1 MNRMDDSISRQ
12 ATIDLLRKRLIE
24 TANNNV
30 GFTCDAGQVFEDAS
44 ERIKY
49 WIDELPSAQPE
60 IIRCKDCKYAR
71 LTYDGSCKYCDI
83 WFPYEAEYMDG
94 DYYCASAERRTDE

>member
-1 MNRMDDSISRQ
+1 MADLIDRQ
-12 ATIDLLRKRLIE
+12 AAIDLLRKRLIE

-44 ERIKY
+44 ERIRY

-60 IIRCKDCKYAR
+60 IIRCKECKKSR
-71 LTYDGSCKYCDI
+71 FFDPCLCC
-83 WFPYEAEYMDG
+83 YEFGGERIVPENGFCFM
-94 DYYCASAERRTDE
+94 AERREE